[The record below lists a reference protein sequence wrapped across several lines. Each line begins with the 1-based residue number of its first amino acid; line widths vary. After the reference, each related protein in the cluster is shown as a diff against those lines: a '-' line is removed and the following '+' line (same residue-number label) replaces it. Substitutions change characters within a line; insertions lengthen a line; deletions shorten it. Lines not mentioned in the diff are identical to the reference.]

1 MMRVKVNNPKDD
13 WLGTEYYINGQKI
26 NNVRSVDFRVAVD
39 EIPVFQFETMGLPDI
54 DMSGAAVL
62 FSFAPETVQE
72 AAVVLRNE
80 FMSNPESRKAL
91 ISSIASAL
99 KEMPEEVELD
109 DAAKLIANRIV
120 DIER

>member
-1 MMRVKVNNPKDD
+1 MMRVKVNNPKDG

-120 DIER
+120 DIEG